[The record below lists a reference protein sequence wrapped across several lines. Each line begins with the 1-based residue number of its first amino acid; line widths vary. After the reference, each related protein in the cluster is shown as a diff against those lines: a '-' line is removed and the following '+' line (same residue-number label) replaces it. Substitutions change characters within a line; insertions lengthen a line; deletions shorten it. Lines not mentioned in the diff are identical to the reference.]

1 MKTNRLNDEQIK
13 IIRTLAVMTHI
24 AAWNTDKGDAGELY
38 ENIARSGISYV
49 GRIWSDW
56 ECVAPSSAPIDFM
69 TIGLK
74 ISIMAYELED
84 MYLKLKEQSNGT
96 R

>member
-1 MKTNRLNDEQIK
+1 MKKNRLNDEQIK
-13 IIRTLAVMTHI
+13 IIRTLAVMNHI
-24 AAWNTDKGDAGELY
+24 ADWNTDKGDAGELY
-38 ENIARSGISYV
+38 EHLARCGISYV

-74 ISIMAYELED
+74 ILTMACELED
-84 MYLKLKEQSNGT
+84 MYFEVKGAK
-96 R
+96 

>member
-1 MKTNRLNDEQIK
+1 MKKNRLNDEQIK
-13 IIRTLAVMTHI
+13 IIRSLAVMTHI

-38 ENIARSGISYV
+38 ENIARGGISYV
-49 GRIWSDW
+49 GRIWSNW

-74 ISIMAYELED
+74 ISTMACELEA
-84 MYLKLKEQSNGT
+84 MYFEVKGVK
-96 R
+96 